1 MRSSR
6 HQAREVRHI
15 DQIERADFVRNLTHA
30 GEVDDPRIS
39 AAAANNQLRALRRGD
54 LFQVVVINRLRFPSH
69 AVGNYFVSLAGE
81 IQRMSMR
88 EVSAVSE
95 IQT

>member
-1 MRSSR
+1 MRSAC
-6 HQAREVRHI
+6 HQSGEVRHI
-15 DQIERADFVRNLTHA
+15 DQIERANFVRNLTHA

-54 LFQVVVINRLRFPSH
+54 LFQVVVINRLRFPGH
-69 AVGNYFVSLAGE
+69 PIGNYFVSLAGE
-81 IQRMSMR
+81 IKRMSMG
-88 EVSAVSE
+88 EVTAVSE